1 MPADFSERVGTLR
14 PFLAMDVLERA
25 LELEAAGAKV
35 LHLELGEPDAPPP
48 PAAVEACRAALA
60 EGATHY
66 TDSRGLRALR
76 EAIAADKTRRTG
88 VPIDPERV
96 LVTSGTSPAMLLAF
110 GLLVDPGDEVL
121 LASPHYACYPNF
133 VRFCGGTPVLVR
145 CDPGDGWRV
154 HAERVRAARTERTRA
169 LVVASPANPTGAVQ
183 SRETLAALADLGL
196 PLVSDEIYDGLVY
209 AGAHAPAS
217 SGPAAE
223 AASSSGA
230 GAHAPSA
237 LETGA
242 PDVYVL
248 DGFSKRYAMTGFRLG
263 YLIAPPA
270 AARALQVMQQNLFI
284 SASEFVQ
291 RAGLAALESG
301 EPTLAAM
308 RERYARQRR
317 VLLDGLARLGLR
329 VDAPPAGAFY
339 VLADAR
345 RFDPDSRRLAARILE
360 EAHVA
365 VTPGIDF
372 GAAGE
377 GFLRFCYAN
386 SDDAIREA
394 LARMGRVLG

>member
-1 MPADFSERVGTLR
+1 MKAGRFAERAGALR

-25 LELEAAGAKV
+25 LELEAGGAKV
-35 LHLELGEPDAPPP
+35 LHLEIGEPDAPPP

-76 EAIAADKTRRTG
+76 EAIAADKARRTG
-88 VPIDPERV
+88 VPVDPERV
-96 LVTSGTSPAMLLAF
+96 LVTSGTSPAMLLVF
-110 GLLVDPGDEVL
+110 GLLVGPGDEVL

-133 VRFCGGTPVLVR
+133 VRFCGGTPVLVP
-145 CDPGDGWRV
+145 CDAEDGWRV
-154 HAERVRAARTERTRA
+154 HVERVRAARTERTRA

-183 SRETLAALADLGL
+183 SRDTLAALADLGL

-209 AGAHAPAS
+209 DGD
-217 SGPAAE
+217 
-223 AASSSGA
+223 
-230 GAHAPSA
+230 HAPSA

-263 YLIAPPA
+263 YAIAPA
-270 AARALQVMQQNLFI
+270 GSARALQVMQQNLFI

-291 RAGLAALESG
+291 RAGLAALAHG

-317 VLLDGLARLGLR
+317 LLLPGLERIGLR
-329 VDAPPAGAFY
+329 VHAPPEGAFY

-345 RFDPDSRRLAARILE
+345 HVDPDSHRLAFRLLE

-365 VTPGIDF
+365 VTPGVDF
-372 GAAGE
+372 GPYAE
-377 GFLRFCYAN
+377 GFLRFSYAV
-386 SDDAIREA
+386 SEATLEEA
-394 LARMGRVLG
+394 LARLGAALR